1 MQQILEIKL
10 SKNVIFVKNSAE
22 TISRMTKHRRTTEV
36 LQEIADG
43 ATKEAISLK
52 DFNSKLGDRSFGLG
66 LFVFGLLNF
75 LPLLS
80 IVFAIPVIFISIQMI
95 IGYDSIKLP
104 RFLENKTFNERTLA
118 RLIEKYLPY
127 ISAVE
132 TYIKPRLDFMT
143 SVFFEKL
150 VGIVCLLLGI
160 IILAPIPG
168 ANGVPAICI
177 CMMAAAIM
185 EKDGLLI
192 LISILLSIAT
202 AYLIQAAVIAIISYV
217 INFISSLG

>member
-1 MQQILEIKL
+1 
-10 SKNVIFVKNSAE
+10 
-22 TISRMTKHRRTTEV
+22 MTKHRRTTEV
-36 LQEIADG
+36 LQEIAEG

-104 RFLENKTFNERTLA
+104 KFLEDKTFNERTLA

-127 ISAVE
+127 IRAIE
-132 TYIKPRLDFMT
+132 TYIKPRFDFLT
-143 SVFFEKL
+143 NNFFEKIIG
-150 VGIVCLLLGI
+150 VICLLLGI

-168 ANGVPAICI
+168 ANGIPAICI
-177 CMMAAAIM
+177 CLMAAAIM

-202 AYLIQAAVIAIISYV
+202 AYLIQAAVVAVISAT
-217 INFISSLG
+217 IKFITQLG